1 MQLSASDIKR
11 YRDNLQ
17 GEVDAS
23 STYRALANMEK
34 QPPLKEVFN
43 RLASMEDKHV
53 DFWEQKLQEA
63 GIQASRKTS
72 FRARMMIVLARRL
85 GSGFILPTL
94 VSGEQVAGHTYDGQ
108 PEVKDGAMP
117 GEEQSHARVLKA
129 IGQATRNTGMEGG
142 ALARFEGR
150 HRAVGGNALRAAVL
164 GANDGLVSTLSL
176 VMGVAGGVSVSS
188 QTGSQTIA
196 LAGVAGTLAGACAMA
211 MGEWLSVQSARELAE
226 RQIAIEAS
234 ELAESPLEEMEE
246 LALIYQS
253 KGLPPAEAHALAQK
267 LISDKGTALD
277 TLTREELGLD
287 PTELGGSA
295 WEAAIA
301 SFCLFFV
308 GALAPV
314 LPFLFIHV
322 IHHAVFASLGCSA
335 VALVLLGFMTHV
347 MTGRGLWFSGL
358 RQLLIGLTAAGI
370 TYGMGM
376 LIGRFFGIT
385 VAG

>member
-1 MQLSASDIKR
+1 MRASASDIKR
-11 YRDNLQ
+11 YRDNFQ

-23 STYRALANMEK
+23 STYRALANMEQ
-34 QPPLKEVFN
+34 QPPLKEVYN
-43 RLASMEDKHV
+43 RLAGIEEQHV
-53 DFWEQKLQEA
+53 GFWEQKLLEA
-63 GIQASRKTS
+63 GIKVSRRPS
-72 FRARMMIVLARRL
+72 LRARIMIFLAHRL
-85 GSGFILPTL
+85 GIGFILPTL

-129 IGQATRNTGMEGG
+129 IGQATRSKGMEGG

-176 VMGVAGGVSVSS
+176 VMGVAGGVSAS
-188 QTGSQTIA
+188 QTGSQTVA
-196 LAGVAGTLAGACAMA
+196 LAGVAGTLAGASAMA

-234 ELAESPLEEMEE
+234 ELAESPREEMEE

-253 KGLPPAEAHALAQK
+253 KGLPKEEAQSLAVK
-267 LISDKGTALD
+267 LISDQATALD

-287 PTELGGSA
+287 PAELGGSA

-301 SFCLFFV
+301 SFCLFLV

-314 LPFLFIHV
+314 LPFLFIHN
-322 IHHAVFASLGCSA
+322 IHHAVLATVGCSA
-335 VALVLLGFMTHV
+335 VALILLGFMTHI

-358 RQLLIGLTAAGI
+358 RQLLIGLAAAGI

-376 LIGRFFGIT
+376 LIGHLFGIT

>member
-1 MQLSASDIKR
+1 MPTSVSDIKR
-11 YRDNLQ
+11 YRENFQ

-23 STYRALANMEK
+23 STYRALANLEK
-34 QPPLKEVFN
+34 QAPLKDVYN
-43 RLASMEDKHV
+43 RLAGIEEKHI

-63 GIQASRKTS
+63 GVRTSRRASA
-72 FRARMMIVLARRL
+72 RARIMIFLARKL
-85 GSGFILPTL
+85 GIGFILPTL
-94 VSGEQVAGHTYDGQ
+94 VSGEQIASHTYDGQ

-129 IGQATRNTGMEGG
+129 IGQATRSTGMEGG

-176 VMGVAGGVSVSS
+176 VMGVAGGVSAS
-188 QTGSQTIA
+188 QGGSQTIA

-234 ELAESPLEEMEE
+234 ELAECPREEMEE

-253 KGLPPAEAHALAQK
+253 KGLPKDEAHSLAEK

-287 PTELGGSA
+287 PSELGGSA

-308 GALAPV
+308 GALSPV
-314 LPFLFIHV
+314 LPFLFIHD

-358 RQLLIGLTAAGI
+358 RQLLIGLAAAGI
-370 TYGMGM
+370 TFGMGM
-376 LIGRFFGIT
+376 LIGRLFGIT